1 MQDAYNKTIA
11 ELKPMIAELCDID
24 DDVIDKVKPDEPLV
38 GAASGLQL
46 DSLDSLEIIVAV
58 QNRFGVKV
66 DDKHTAQKILKNL
79 TTLAEF
85 IDTHRTIEG

>member
-1 MQDAYNKTIA
+1 MQDNYDEIIS
-11 ELKPMIAELCDID
+11 ELKPMIADLCDID
-24 DDVIDKVKPDEPLV
+24 DDVIAAVKPDEPLV

-66 DDKHTAQKILKNL
+66 DDKNTAQKILKNL
-79 TTLAEF
+79 NS
-85 IDTHRTIEG
+85 